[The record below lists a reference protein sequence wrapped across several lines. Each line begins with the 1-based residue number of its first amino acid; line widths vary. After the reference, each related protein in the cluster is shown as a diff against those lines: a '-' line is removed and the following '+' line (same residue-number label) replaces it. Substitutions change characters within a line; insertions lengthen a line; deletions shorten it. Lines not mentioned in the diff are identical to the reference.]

1 MTDDKILQDT
11 HAHPNISMGTAY
23 LIIAITVLLWAIGLI
38 IARDVHDE
46 IPLIGL
52 TFWRWVLAIAVLL
65 PFVIKDVLNNLD
77 IIHQHWRTYF
87 TQGTFMVG
95 GGALLT
101 TSLNFTTA
109 INASLVNSSQP
120 ALTALLTWIIMKD
133 RLKGVQ
139 YLGIASAI
147 AGLIFMIAKADIAT
161 LLNLN
166 FNIGD
171 LIVVLAI
178 LSYSMYAIGLRRL
191 PPGLSTFPTL
201 FVILFFGMFSLL
213 PFYIGETI
221 LVRPVPFTLHTFVIA
236 LILAI
241 IVSIASLALWNNGVR
256 VVGPHRAA
264 VFVCLM
270 PVYGSILAMSFL
282 DEEIYSYHI
291 IGAIFVIAGIFMVV
305 RNH

>member
-1 MTDDKILQDT
+1 MSDNKNTEAA
-11 HAHPNISMGTAY
+11 HSHPNISIGTAY
-23 LIIAITVLLWAIGLI
+23 LMIAITVLLWAISVI

-52 TFWRWVLAIAVLL
+52 TFWRWVIAIVVLL
-65 PFVIKDVLNNLD
+65 PFVFKDVVKNLD
-77 IIHQHWRTYF
+77 IIRRHWVTYF
-87 TQGTFMVG
+87 LQGTYMVA
-95 GGALLT
+95 GGALLF

-109 INASLVNSSQP
+109 INASLVNTTQP
-120 ALTALLTWIIMKD
+120 AMTALLTWVIMKD
-133 RLKGVQ
+133 RLKGIQ
-139 YLGIASAI
+139 YFGIASAI
-147 AGLIFMIAKADIAT
+147 AGLIFMISKAEIST

-166 FNIGD
+166 LNIGD
-171 LIVVLAI
+171 LIVVVAI
-178 LSYSMYAIGLRRL
+178 LSYSMYAIGLRKL

-221 LVRPVPFTLHTFVIA
+221 LVGPVPFTLHTFVIA

-241 IVSIASLALWNNGVR
+241 LVSIGSLALWNNGNR

-270 PVYGSILAMSFL
+270 PVYGSILAMTFL
-282 DEEIYSYHI
+282 GEEIFAYHI
-291 IGAIFVIAGIFMVV
+291 IGAVFVIAGIFMVV